1 MRKCPYC
8 AEEIQ
13 DEAIICKH
21 CGRDLRVPVSPPPT
35 ETESSPVSEQQPV
48 TVTTTRKSSPIGAIG
63 FFTLAAGAV
72 ICALSGQN
80 YTFGAIVAL
89 VGAIILGYALATGK
103 ITMFG

>member
-1 MRKCPYC
+1 MKKCPYC

-21 CGRDLRVPVSPPPT
+21 CGRDLRN
-35 ETESSPVSEQQPV
+35 PVSEPPTTESQPV
-48 TVTTTRKSSPIGAIG
+48 TVSTTRKSSPIGAIG

-72 ICALSGQN
+72 ICLLSGQN

-89 VGAIILGYALATGK
+89 VGALILGYALATGK
-103 ITMFG
+103 ITTFG